1 MNKTYKN
8 LVLAGL
14 LVAVVYTM
22 YGRYCESSLNHIETY
37 EDPQNNYVE
46 QVTNDN
52 VEQATNDNVENN
64 VGKQRPTN
72 EVKAFEES
80 NNNLNINHPEDSS
93 IELGACGN
101 TGSFVSSNLLP
112 KKNPEMQDNSEF
124 APNLEGKN
132 FVDSY
137 KYLVGSQSQ
146 SLRNANYQLRSD
158 PPNPQKTVAPWQN
171 STMAPESR
179 RPLEIGAGN

>member
-1 MNKTYKN
+1 MNNKYKS
-8 LVLAGL
+8 LILAAL

-22 YGRYCESSLNHIETY
+22 YDKYCDSSLNSLETY
-37 EDPQNNYVE
+37 EDIQDNNFE
-46 QVTNDN
+46 QQVVN
-52 VEQATNDNVENN
+52 NN
-64 VGKQRPTN
+64 VQNQLPTN
-72 EVKAFEES
+72 QVKAFEEEDG
-80 NNNLNINHPEDSS
+80 NMNINNPEDAS
-93 IELGACGN
+93 IELGGCGN
-101 TGSFVSSNLLP
+101 TGSFLSSNLLP
-112 KKNPEMQDNSEF
+112 KKDPEMQDNSEF

-158 PPNPQKTVAPWQN
+158 PPNPQKTVCPWQN
-171 STMAPESR
+171 TTMAPESR

>member
-1 MNKTYKN
+1 MNNKYKS
-8 LVLAGL
+8 LILAAL

-22 YGRYCESSLNHIETY
+22 YDKYCDSSLNSLETY
-37 EDPQNNYVE
+37 EDIQDNNF
-46 QVTNDN
+46 Q
-52 VEQATNDNVENN
+52 QQVENN
-64 VGKQRPTN
+64 NVQQQLPTN
-72 EVKAFEES
+72 QVKAFEEEDG
-80 NNNLNINHPEDSS
+80 NMNINNPEDAS
-93 IELGACGN
+93 IELGGCGN
-101 TGSFVSSNLLP
+101 TGSFLSSNLLP
-112 KKNPEMQDNSEF
+112 KKDPEMQDNSEF

-158 PPNPQKTVAPWQN
+158 PPNPQKTVCPWQN
-171 STMAPESR
+171 TTMAPESR